1 MEVSMDGLRKQMINN
16 YNSLTR
22 KLNKS
27 IKKYDTFGEEVTIS
41 PDEIQRE
48 MDELRMCI
56 VTLAFS
62 YIDGEFGIIE
72 DAHFESFNHET

>member
-27 IKKYDTFGEEVTIS
+27 IKKYDTFGEEVIIS
-41 PDEIQRE
+41 PDEI
-48 MDELRMCI
+48 
-56 VTLAFS
+56 
-62 YIDGEFGIIE
+62 
-72 DAHFESFNHET
+72 